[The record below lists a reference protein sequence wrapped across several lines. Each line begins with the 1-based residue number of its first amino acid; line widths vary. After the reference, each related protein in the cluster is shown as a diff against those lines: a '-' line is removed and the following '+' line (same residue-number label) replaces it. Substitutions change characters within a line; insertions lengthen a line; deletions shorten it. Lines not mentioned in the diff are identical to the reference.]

1 MADIIAD
8 FFEIWGW
15 AYFGP
20 FSQYMYKADLYLE
33 PFLWLLLLPLAMLF
47 IYYIVWDNIQFAKN
61 WIWFTIITTLS
72 LIVAAIGWSIAET
85 GLYDF
90 LNAHNVT
97 NAKIDDVDY
106 IYFSII
112 CFGWSMIWS
121 FILSLIFKFF
131 SVKGRYIPF

>member
-20 FSQYMYKADLYLE
+20 FSQYMYKADLYIE

-61 WIWFTIITTLS
+61 WIWFTIITILS

-85 GLYDF
+85 GLYDY